1 MNDFTPLAFVDV
13 ETTGVNPRANR
24 ITEIGVVTV
33 DGDQVE
39 EWTTL
44 VNPSTRPGERGPPP
58 EGVADVDLADAPRFK
73 DFAVDLARRLAGR
86 LFVAHNARFDYGFLK
101 AEFGRIGMEFA
112 PDVLCS
118 VMLSRKL
125 YSQLPHHDLDSV
137 MERHGL
143 QTEARHRALPDAKLI
158 WQFWQIIHQEQPA
171 QSIAHAIEALL
182 AGPVLPVHLDPS
194 LIERLP
200 EAPGVY
206 VLHGEH
212 DSVLQVGKASNLK
225 RHLLN
230 YFRMDLTSA
239 KALAISHRIS
249 NITWRTTQ
257 GMLGAHFQ
265 YAALSK
271 TLSPLKRHAASQS
284 LFSWQLVPDACPS
297 MALVSLANGPL
308 PGKEELF
315 GIYGS
320 ERKAR
325 NALLRVAASHRLCH
339 ALLGLSEAANASC
352 LACPRGAV
360 GASCD
365 GNVDRLRHLEHAFT
379 ALRPLRLPAWPYGGP
394 VGIRERSDLHVVD
407 NWRYLGTARSEDELA
422 AVLEARPRDFDQA
435 VFGVLAKTLPRLP
448 QRRIV
453 CLSRAPDR
461 RELEC
466 GAS

>member
-1 MNDFTPLAFVDV
+1 MMSSRATLDGIERSFDNAPTGSHGFADTPMNDFTPLAFVDV
-13 ETTGVNPRANR
+13 ETTGVDPRTNR

-44 VNPSTRPGERGPPP
+44 VNPSTRSGERRPSPD
-58 EGVADVDLADAPRFK
+58 GVADVDLADAPRFK

-86 LFVAHNARFDYGFLK
+86 LFVAHNARFDCGFLK

-125 YSQLPHHDLDSV
+125 YSQLTHHDLDSV

-206 VLHGEH
+206 VLHGER

-225 RHLLN
+225 RHLVN

-297 MALVSLANGPL
+297 MALVSLANGP
-308 PGKEELF
+308 PP
-315 GIYGS
+315 
-320 ERKAR
+320 ERK
-325 NALLRVAASHRLCH
+325 NCSASTVPNERHETHCF
-339 ALLGLSEAANASC
+339 AS
-352 LACPRGAV
+352 
-360 GASCD
+360 
-365 GNVDRLRHLEHAFT
+365 
-379 ALRPLRLPAWPYGGP
+379 LPAIDCVMRCSGFRKRRMHR
-394 VGIRERSDLHVVD
+394 VSR
-407 NWRYLGTARSEDELA
+407 
-422 AVLEARPRDFDQA
+422 
-435 VFGVLAKTLPRLP
+435 VLAGRSA
-448 QRRIV
+448 RRATGTSIV
-453 CLSRAPDR
+453 SGTWSTPSRP
-461 RELEC
+461 
-466 GAS
+466 